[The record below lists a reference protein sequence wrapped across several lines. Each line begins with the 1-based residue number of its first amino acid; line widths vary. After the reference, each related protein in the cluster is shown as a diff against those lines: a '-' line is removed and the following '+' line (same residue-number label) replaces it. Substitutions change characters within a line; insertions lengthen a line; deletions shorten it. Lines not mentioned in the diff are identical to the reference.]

1 MGEAISSN
9 YLETSGFSQIQEAAQ
24 PAVNKSPLCQTL
36 TMVGKIEF
44 EFHEKLPFS
53 SELQV

>member
-9 YLETSGFSQIQEAAQ
+9 YLETSGFSQNQEAAQ